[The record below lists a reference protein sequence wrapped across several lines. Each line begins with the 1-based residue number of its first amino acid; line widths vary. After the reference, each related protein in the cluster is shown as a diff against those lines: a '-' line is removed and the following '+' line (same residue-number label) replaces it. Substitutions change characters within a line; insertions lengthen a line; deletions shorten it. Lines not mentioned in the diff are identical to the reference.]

1 MHNPSPMCSLCVFAL
16 PKRLEVITQLN
27 IKSDEDSVLRDH
39 PLCLFIDLY
48 TFNTNSDYTCLL
60 HIRVKENIQVEKI

>member
-1 MHNPSPMCSLCVFAL
+1 MCSLYVFAL

-27 IKSDEDSVLRDH
+27 IKSDEDSALRGH

-48 TFNTNSDYTCLL
+48 TFNTNSDSTCLL
-60 HIRVKENIQVEKI
+60 LIRVKENIQVEKI